1 MKPRILFA
9 AGSAVLLFGACTT
22 MPAGPSV
29 MALPGTGK
37 NFEQFRI
44 DDADCRNYAQF
55 QIGGFDANQAATNDG
70 LKSAAVGTAV
80 GAIAGAAMGGHE
92 GAGAGAGAG
101 LIMGSV
107 AGAGAA
113 QGSAYETQRRYDFA
127 YVQCMYAKGE
137 RVPVS
142 SGFSGSGGNTQAPS
156 QPERTAPPP
165 VYYPP
170 PPPPQRYSSARI

>member
-1 MKPRILFA
+1 M
-9 AGSAVLLFGACTT
+9 LLSACTT
-22 MPAGPSV
+22 MPSGPSV

-44 DDADCRNYAQF
+44 DDGDCRNYAQF
-55 QIGGFDANQAATNDG
+55 QIGGVDANQAATNDG

-142 SGFSGSGGNTQAPS
+142 AGFSGNGGNSSPPPS

-170 PPPPQRYSSARI
+170 PPPPQR